1 MTPETTAADP
11 AALFRGFGGSLYG
24 TALRFLRRPE
34 EAEDVVQD
42 AFLVYHRSV
51 ARDGLALREPD
62 AVAWVRRVVVN
73 RCLDRLRHGKRWR
86 LTEIDGGSGAE
97 GAAGGDGERGSNPD
111 ALLVEAGLTATP
123 RPAERV
129 DLARAVAKLPEE
141 QRQVFLLYA
150 VEGFLHREI
159 SELLGIAE
167 GTSKAYLS
175 RAKEALRAT
184 LSSVGD
190 RASGERGPEPR

>member
-1 MTPETTAADP
+1 MSSETPAALAAD
-11 AALFRGFGGSLYG
+11 LFRGFGGSLYG

-51 ARDGLALREPD
+51 ERDGLRLAQPD
-62 AVAWVRRVVVN
+62 AVAWVRRVVIN
-73 RCLDRLRHGKRWR
+73 RCLDRLRHGKRWQMS
-86 LTEIDGGSGAE
+86 EIDDSLGL
-97 GAAGGDGERGSNPD
+97 AAM
-111 ALLVEAGLTATP
+111 P

-129 DLARAVAKLPEE
+129 DLARAVATLPEE
-141 QRQVFLLYA
+141 HRQVFLLYD

-175 RAKEALRAT
+175 RAREALREFLTGAGAGAGG
-184 LSSVGD
+184 V
-190 RASGERGPEPR
+190 R

>member
-51 ARDGLALREPD
+51 ANDGLALREPD
-62 AVAWVRRVVVN
+62 AVAWVRRVVIN

-86 LTEIDGGSGAE
+86 LTELDGGGGE
-97 GAAGGDGERGSNPD
+97 GEGTANPD
-111 ALLVEAGLTATP
+111 AALVEAGLTATP

-141 QRQVFLLYA
+141 HRQVFLLYA
-150 VEGFLHREI
+150 VEGLLHREI

-184 LSSVGD
+184 LSSSQD
-190 RASGERGPEPR
+190 RASGERGPERR

>member
-1 MTPETTAADP
+1 MRARMNSETTAAEP

-51 ARDGLALREPD
+51 EQDGLRLRQPD
-62 AVAWVRRVVVN
+62 AVAWIRRVIVN
-73 RCLDRLRHGKRWR
+73 RCLDRLRHGKRWQMS
-86 LTEIDGGSGAE
+86 EVDDS
-97 GAAGGDGERGSNPD
+97 
-111 ALLVEAGLTATP
+111 VGLTAMP

-129 DLARAVAKLPEE
+129 DLARAVAKLPEDH
-141 QRQVFLLYA
+141 RQVFLLYD

-159 SELLGIAE
+159 GELLGIAE

-175 RAKEALRAT
+175 RARQALRES
-184 LSSVGD
+184 LSEGA
-190 RASGERGPEPR
+190 R